1 MANVL
6 KKALTLLVGNTE
18 DLSYLKMPK
27 ISGRLAKKLTKRE
40 LIQMESEI
48 GRELFGTIPKS
59 HRREFFRLD
68 KKTWIWYEEY
78 KDETGKLQTSTTR
91 YEIQDKGILKAQNGA
106 RYSYIEGQELA
117 NLALAIRMYYERVM
131 RSVYRRDPSTG
142 QLLS

>member
-6 KKALTLLVGNTE
+6 KKALTLLVGNTD
-18 DLSYLKMPK
+18 DLSYLKLPK
-27 ISGRLAKKLTKRE
+27 LTNRSEKKSTKRE
-40 LIQMESEI
+40 LIQLESEI
-48 GRELFGTIPKS
+48 GRELFGPIPKG

-68 KKTWIWYEEY
+68 KRTWIWYEEY
-78 KDETGKLQTSTTR
+78 KDATGKTESNTTR

-131 RSVYRRDPSTG
+131 RGIYNRDPITG
-142 QLLS
+142 QRLG